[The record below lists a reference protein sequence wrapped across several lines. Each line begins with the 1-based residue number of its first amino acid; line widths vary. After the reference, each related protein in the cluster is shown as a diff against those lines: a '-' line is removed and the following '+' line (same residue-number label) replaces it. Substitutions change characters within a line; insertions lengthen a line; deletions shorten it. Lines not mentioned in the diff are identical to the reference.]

1 MEDLEEKDKKTILVV
16 DDEKSIMELL
26 VFNLQ
31 KEGYNTLEA
40 YDGVTAVEMAMN
52 EKPDLILLDVML
64 PKLDGISVCK
74 KIRYA
79 LNISNIPILMISA
92 KDTESDKIVGL
103 EMGADDY
110 ITKPFQ
116 IREVMAR
123 IKANLRKA
131 ELNANLDVNAQKNE
145 DKKDIIKVGDL
156 TLDLKKV
163 EARVKGEVINLTK
176 KEFDVL
182 KYLASQPG
190 QVVTREMLLRDVWEY
205 EEYVGATGSAATG
218 TLDQMNQEYAESLAG
233 RTQKLNTTL
242 EGLFNDVFTTD
253 MVYPLIDALTKL
265 ADAVDTLFKSV
276 GGGPTIILGLAS
288 AFTRLFSNNIA
299 EQINN
304 AAMNKAVQQQRI
316 ENSQNRGALLE
327 QLKVANPDESNQNTQ
342 AIINYAQ
349 RINELA
355 PNLSSEQ

>member
-1 MEDLEEKDKKTILVV
+1 MEEIVEKDKKTILVV
-16 DDEKSIMELL
+16 DDEQSIMELL

-40 YDGVTAVEMAMN
+40 YDGVTAVEMAIN
-52 EKPDLILLDVML
+52 EKPDLILLDVMI
-64 PKLDGISVCK
+64 PKMDGISVCK

-131 ELNANLDVNAQKNE
+131 ELNTNIDAMNNKKNE
-145 DKKDIIKVGDL
+145 DKNDIIKVGDL
-156 TLDLKKV
+156 SLDLKKV
-163 EARVKGEVINLTK
+163 EAKVKGEVINLTK

-190 QVVTREMLLRDVWEY
+190 QVVTREMLLREVWEY
-205 EEYVGATGSAATG
+205 EEYVGAIRTIDVT
-218 TLDQMNQEYAESLAG
+218 MN
-233 RTQKLNTTL
+233 
-242 EGLFNDVFTTD
+242 
-253 MVYPLIDALTKL
+253 
-265 ADAVDTLFKSV
+265 
-276 GGGPTIILGLAS
+276 
-288 AFTRLFSNNIA
+288 
-299 EQINN
+299 
-304 AAMNKAVQQQRI
+304 RI
-316 ENSQNRGALLE
+316 RDKIE
-327 QLKVANPDESNQNTQ
+327 KDKANPKILISKRGVGYYVTDKN
-342 AIINYAQ
+342 
-349 RINELA
+349 
-355 PNLSSEQ
+355 

>member
-1 MEDLEEKDKKTILVV
+1 MEEIVERDKKTILVV
-16 DDEKSIMELL
+16 DDEQSIMELL

-40 YDGVTAVEMAMN
+40 YDGVTAVEMAIN
-52 EKPDLILLDVML
+52 EKPDLILLDVMI

-131 ELNANLDVNAQKNE
+131 ELNANIDAMNNQKNE
-145 DKKDIIKVGDL
+145 EKNDIIKVGDL

-163 EARVKGEVINLTK
+163 EAKVKGEVINLTK

-182 KYLASQPG
+182 RYLASQPG

-205 EEYVGATGSAATG
+205 EEYVGAIRTIDVT
-218 TLDQMNQEYAESLAG
+218 MN
-233 RTQKLNTTL
+233 
-242 EGLFNDVFTTD
+242 
-253 MVYPLIDALTKL
+253 
-265 ADAVDTLFKSV
+265 
-276 GGGPTIILGLAS
+276 
-288 AFTRLFSNNIA
+288 
-299 EQINN
+299 
-304 AAMNKAVQQQRI
+304 RI
-316 ENSQNRGALLE
+316 RDKIE
-327 QLKVANPDESNQNTQ
+327 KDKANPKILITKRGVGYYVTDRS
-342 AIINYAQ
+342 
-349 RINELA
+349 
-355 PNLSSEQ
+355 

>member
-1 MEDLEEKDKKTILVV
+1 MEELVEKEKKTILVV

-40 YDGVTAVEMAMN
+40 YDGVTAVEMAIN
-52 EKPDLILLDVML
+52 EKPDLILLDVMI

-131 ELNANLDVNAQKNE
+131 ELISTADIMGSQKNE
-145 DKKDIIKVGDL
+145 DKDDIIKVGDL
-156 TLDLKKV
+156 SLDLKKI
-163 EARVKGEVINLTK
+163 EAKVKGEVINLTK

-190 QVVTREMLLRDVWEY
+190 QVVTREMLLREVLEY
-205 EEYVGATGSAATG
+205 EEYVGAIRTIDVT
-218 TLDQMNQEYAESLAG
+218 MN
-233 RTQKLNTTL
+233 
-242 EGLFNDVFTTD
+242 
-253 MVYPLIDALTKL
+253 
-265 ADAVDTLFKSV
+265 
-276 GGGPTIILGLAS
+276 
-288 AFTRLFSNNIA
+288 
-299 EQINN
+299 
-304 AAMNKAVQQQRI
+304 RI
-316 ENSQNRGALLE
+316 RDKIE
-327 QLKVANPDESNQNTQ
+327 KDKANPKILITKRGVGYYVTDKN
-342 AIINYAQ
+342 
-349 RINELA
+349 
-355 PNLSSEQ
+355 

>member
-1 MEDLEEKDKKTILVV
+1 MEEITEKDKKTILVV

-40 YDGVTAVEMAMN
+40 YDGVTAVDMAIN
-52 EKPDLILLDVML
+52 KKPDLILLDVMI

-131 ELNANLDVNAQKNE
+131 ELNANIDIMNNQKNDE
-145 DKKDIIKVGDL
+145 KKEDIIRVGDL
-156 TLDLKKV
+156 SLDLKKV
-163 EARVKGEVINLTK
+163 EAKVKGEVINLTK

-205 EEYVGATGSAATG
+205 EEYVGAIRTIDVT
-218 TLDQMNQEYAESLAG
+218 MN
-233 RTQKLNTTL
+233 
-242 EGLFNDVFTTD
+242 
-253 MVYPLIDALTKL
+253 
-265 ADAVDTLFKSV
+265 
-276 GGGPTIILGLAS
+276 
-288 AFTRLFSNNIA
+288 
-299 EQINN
+299 
-304 AAMNKAVQQQRI
+304 RI
-316 ENSQNRGALLE
+316 RDKIE
-327 QLKVANPDESNQNTQ
+327 KDKANPKILITKRGVGYYVTDRTN
-342 AIINYAQ
+342 
-349 RINELA
+349 
-355 PNLSSEQ
+355 

>member
-1 MEDLEEKDKKTILVV
+1 MEELVEKEKKTILVV

-40 YDGVTAVEMAMN
+40 YDGVTAVEMAIN
-52 EKPDLILLDVML
+52 EKPDLILLDVMI

-131 ELNANLDVNAQKNE
+131 ELIADKDIMGSQKNE
-145 DKKDIIKVGDL
+145 DKDDIIKVGDL
-156 TLDLKKV
+156 SLDLKKI
-163 EARVKGEVINLTK
+163 EAKVKGEVINLTK

-190 QVVTREMLLRDVWEY
+190 QVVTREMLLREVWEY
-205 EEYVGATGSAATG
+205 EEYVGAIRTIDVT
-218 TLDQMNQEYAESLAG
+218 MN
-233 RTQKLNTTL
+233 
-242 EGLFNDVFTTD
+242 
-253 MVYPLIDALTKL
+253 
-265 ADAVDTLFKSV
+265 
-276 GGGPTIILGLAS
+276 
-288 AFTRLFSNNIA
+288 
-299 EQINN
+299 
-304 AAMNKAVQQQRI
+304 RI
-316 ENSQNRGALLE
+316 RDKIE
-327 QLKVANPDESNQNTQ
+327 KDKANPKILITKRGVGYYITDRS
-342 AIINYAQ
+342 
-349 RINELA
+349 
-355 PNLSSEQ
+355 

>member
-1 MEDLEEKDKKTILVV
+1 MEDIVEKDKKTILVV
-16 DDEKSIMELL
+16 DDEKNIMDLL
-26 VFNLQ
+26 VFHLQ

-40 YDGVTAVEMAMN
+40 YDGVTAVDMALK
-52 EKPDLILLDVML
+52 EKPDLILLDIMI

-92 KDTESDKIVGL
+92 RDTESDKIVGL

-131 ELNANLDVNAQKNE
+131 ELNSNMEMYQNSKQE
-145 DKKDIIKVGDL
+145 DKSNIIKVGDL
-156 TLDLKKV
+156 SLDLKKIEV
-163 EARVKGEVINLTK
+163 KVKGEVINLTK

-205 EEYVGATGSAATG
+205 EEYVGAIRTIDVT
-218 TLDQMNQEYAESLAG
+218 MN
-233 RTQKLNTTL
+233 
-242 EGLFNDVFTTD
+242 
-253 MVYPLIDALTKL
+253 
-265 ADAVDTLFKSV
+265 
-276 GGGPTIILGLAS
+276 
-288 AFTRLFSNNIA
+288 
-299 EQINN
+299 
-304 AAMNKAVQQQRI
+304 RI
-316 ENSQNRGALLE
+316 RDKRE
-327 QLKVANPDESNQNTQ
+327 KDKANPKILITKRGVGYYVTDKT
-342 AIINYAQ
+342 
-349 RINELA
+349 
-355 PNLSSEQ
+355 

>member
-1 MEDLEEKDKKTILVV
+1 MEEIVEKDKKTILVV
-16 DDEKSIMELL
+16 DDEQSIMELL

-40 YDGVTAVEMAMN
+40 YDGVTAVEMAIN
-52 EKPDLILLDVML
+52 EKPDLILLDVMI

-131 ELNANLDVNAQKNE
+131 EITNINNEMNLSKEKE
-145 DKKDIIKVGDL
+145 DKDDIIKVGDL
-156 TLDLKKV
+156 SLDLKRV
-163 EARVKGEVINLTK
+163 EAKVKDEVINLTK

-190 QVVTREMLLRDVWEY
+190 QVVTREMLLREVWEY
-205 EEYVGATGSAATG
+205 EEYVGAIRTIDVT
-218 TLDQMNQEYAESLAG
+218 MN
-233 RTQKLNTTL
+233 
-242 EGLFNDVFTTD
+242 
-253 MVYPLIDALTKL
+253 
-265 ADAVDTLFKSV
+265 
-276 GGGPTIILGLAS
+276 
-288 AFTRLFSNNIA
+288 
-299 EQINN
+299 
-304 AAMNKAVQQQRI
+304 RI
-316 ENSQNRGALLE
+316 RDKIE
-327 QLKVANPDESNQNTQ
+327 KDKANPKILITKRGVGYYVTDKS
-342 AIINYAQ
+342 
-349 RINELA
+349 
-355 PNLSSEQ
+355 

>member
-1 MEDLEEKDKKTILVV
+1 MEEIVEKEKKTILVV
-16 DDEKSIMELL
+16 DDEQSIMELL

-31 KEGYNTLEA
+31 KEGYKTLEA
-40 YDGVTAVEMAMN
+40 YDGVTAVEMAIN
-52 EKPDLILLDVML
+52 EKPDLILLDVMI

-131 ELNANLDVNAQKNE
+131 ELNANIDILNNQKNE
-145 DKKDIIKVGDL
+145 EKKDDIIKVGDL
-156 TLDLKKV
+156 SLDLKKV
-163 EARVKGEVINLTK
+163 EAKVKGEVINLTK

-190 QVVTREMLLRDVWEY
+190 QVVTREMLLREVWEY
-205 EEYVGATGSAATG
+205 EEYVGAIRTIDVT
-218 TLDQMNQEYAESLAG
+218 MN
-233 RTQKLNTTL
+233 
-242 EGLFNDVFTTD
+242 
-253 MVYPLIDALTKL
+253 
-265 ADAVDTLFKSV
+265 
-276 GGGPTIILGLAS
+276 
-288 AFTRLFSNNIA
+288 
-299 EQINN
+299 
-304 AAMNKAVQQQRI
+304 RI
-316 ENSQNRGALLE
+316 RDKIE
-327 QLKVANPDESNQNTQ
+327 KDKANPKILITKRGVGYYVTDK
-342 AIINYAQ
+342 
-349 RINELA
+349 
-355 PNLSSEQ
+355 

>member
-1 MEDLEEKDKKTILVV
+1 MEELVEKDKKTILVV

-40 YDGVTAVEMAMN
+40 YDGVTAVEMAIN
-52 EKPDLILLDVML
+52 EKPDLILLDVMI

-131 ELNANLDVNAQKNE
+131 ELNANMEINSQKNE
-145 DKKDIIKVGDL
+145 DKDNIIKVGDL

-163 EARVKGEVINLTK
+163 EARVKDEVINLTK

-205 EEYVGATGSAATG
+205 EEYVGAIRTIDVT
-218 TLDQMNQEYAESLAG
+218 MN
-233 RTQKLNTTL
+233 
-242 EGLFNDVFTTD
+242 
-253 MVYPLIDALTKL
+253 
-265 ADAVDTLFKSV
+265 
-276 GGGPTIILGLAS
+276 
-288 AFTRLFSNNIA
+288 
-299 EQINN
+299 
-304 AAMNKAVQQQRI
+304 RI
-316 ENSQNRGALLE
+316 RDKIE
-327 QLKVANPDESNQNTQ
+327 KDKANPKILITKRGVGYYVTDRN
-342 AIINYAQ
+342 
-349 RINELA
+349 
-355 PNLSSEQ
+355 

>member
-1 MEDLEEKDKKTILVV
+1 VEEIVEKDKKTILVV

-52 EKPDLILLDVML
+52 EKPDLILLDVMI

-131 ELNANLDVNAQKNE
+131 ELNSNMDSMNSQKNE
-145 DKKDIIKVGDL
+145 DKDDIIKVGDL
-156 TLDLKKV
+156 TLDLKKI

-190 QVVTREMLLRDVWEY
+190 QVVTREMLLREVWEY
-205 EEYVGATGSAATG
+205 EEYVGAIRTIDVT
-218 TLDQMNQEYAESLAG
+218 MN
-233 RTQKLNTTL
+233 
-242 EGLFNDVFTTD
+242 
-253 MVYPLIDALTKL
+253 
-265 ADAVDTLFKSV
+265 
-276 GGGPTIILGLAS
+276 
-288 AFTRLFSNNIA
+288 
-299 EQINN
+299 
-304 AAMNKAVQQQRI
+304 RI
-316 ENSQNRGALLE
+316 RDKIE
-327 QLKVANPDESNQNTQ
+327 KDKANPKILITKRGVGYYVTDKN
-342 AIINYAQ
+342 
-349 RINELA
+349 
-355 PNLSSEQ
+355 

>member
-1 MEDLEEKDKKTILVV
+1 MEEIVEKDKKTILVV
-16 DDEKSIMELL
+16 DDEQSIMELL

-40 YDGVTAVEMAMN
+40 YDGVTAVEMAIN
-52 EKPDLILLDVML
+52 EKPDLILLDVMI

-131 ELNANLDVNAQKNE
+131 ELNANMDVMSKKND
-145 DKKDIIKVGDL
+145 DKDDIIKVGDL
-156 TLDLKKV
+156 SLDLKKV
-163 EARVKGEVINLTK
+163 EAKVKGEVINLTK

-190 QVVTREMLLRDVWEY
+190 QVVTREMLLREVWEY
-205 EEYVGATGSAATG
+205 EEYVGAIRTIDVT
-218 TLDQMNQEYAESLAG
+218 MN
-233 RTQKLNTTL
+233 
-242 EGLFNDVFTTD
+242 
-253 MVYPLIDALTKL
+253 
-265 ADAVDTLFKSV
+265 
-276 GGGPTIILGLAS
+276 
-288 AFTRLFSNNIA
+288 
-299 EQINN
+299 
-304 AAMNKAVQQQRI
+304 RI
-316 ENSQNRGALLE
+316 RDKIE
-327 QLKVANPDESNQNTQ
+327 KDKANPKILITKRGVGYYVTDKT
-342 AIINYAQ
+342 
-349 RINELA
+349 
-355 PNLSSEQ
+355 

>member
-1 MEDLEEKDKKTILVV
+1 MEEMIEKDKKTILVV
-16 DDEKSIMELL
+16 DDEKSIMDLL

-40 YDGVTAVEMAMN
+40 YDGVTAVEMAIN
-52 EKPDLILLDVML
+52 EKPDLILLDVMI

-131 ELNANLDVNAQKNE
+131 ELNANIDMMNSQKNE
-145 DKKDIIKVGDL
+145 DKDDIIRVGDL
-156 TLDLKKV
+156 TLDLKKI
-163 EARVKGEVINLTK
+163 EAKVKGEVINLTK

-190 QVVTREMLLRDVWEY
+190 QVVTREMLLREVWEY
-205 EEYVGATGSAATG
+205 EEYVGAIRTIDVT
-218 TLDQMNQEYAESLAG
+218 MN
-233 RTQKLNTTL
+233 
-242 EGLFNDVFTTD
+242 
-253 MVYPLIDALTKL
+253 
-265 ADAVDTLFKSV
+265 
-276 GGGPTIILGLAS
+276 
-288 AFTRLFSNNIA
+288 
-299 EQINN
+299 
-304 AAMNKAVQQQRI
+304 RI
-316 ENSQNRGALLE
+316 RDKIE
-327 QLKVANPDESNQNTQ
+327 KDKANPKILITKRGVGYYVTDKN
-342 AIINYAQ
+342 
-349 RINELA
+349 
-355 PNLSSEQ
+355 

>member
-1 MEDLEEKDKKTILVV
+1 MEEIVEKDKKTVLVV
-16 DDEKSIMELL
+16 DDEQSIMELL

-40 YDGVTAVEMAMN
+40 YDGVTAVDMAIN
-52 EKPDLILLDVML
+52 EKPDLILLDVMI

-131 ELNANLDVNAQKNE
+131 ELNANLDVLNSKKNE
-145 DKKDIIKVGDL
+145 EKDDIIKVGDL
-156 TLDLKKV
+156 SLDLKKV
-163 EARVKGEVINLTK
+163 EAKVKGEVINLTK

-190 QVVTREMLLRDVWEY
+190 QVVTREMLLREVWEY
-205 EEYVGATGSAATG
+205 EEYVGAIRTIDVT
-218 TLDQMNQEYAESLAG
+218 MN
-233 RTQKLNTTL
+233 
-242 EGLFNDVFTTD
+242 
-253 MVYPLIDALTKL
+253 
-265 ADAVDTLFKSV
+265 
-276 GGGPTIILGLAS
+276 
-288 AFTRLFSNNIA
+288 
-299 EQINN
+299 
-304 AAMNKAVQQQRI
+304 RI
-316 ENSQNRGALLE
+316 RDKIE
-327 QLKVANPDESNQNTQ
+327 KDKANPKILITKRGVGYYVTDKS
-342 AIINYAQ
+342 
-349 RINELA
+349 
-355 PNLSSEQ
+355 

>member
-1 MEDLEEKDKKTILVV
+1 MEDIIEKEKKTILVV
-16 DDEKSIMELL
+16 DDEKNIMDLL
-26 VFNLQ
+26 VFHLQ

-40 YDGVTAVEMAMN
+40 YDGITAVDMAIK
-52 EKPDLILLDVML
+52 EKPDLILLDIMI

-92 KDTESDKIVGL
+92 RDTESDKIVGL

-131 ELNANLDVNAQKNE
+131 ELNSNIEMYQNSKQE
-145 DKKDIIKVGDL
+145 DNSNIIQVGDL
-156 TLDLKKV
+156 SLDLKKIEV
-163 EARVKGEVINLTK
+163 KVKGEVINLTK

-205 EEYVGATGSAATG
+205 EEYVGAIRTIDVT
-218 TLDQMNQEYAESLAG
+218 MN
-233 RTQKLNTTL
+233 
-242 EGLFNDVFTTD
+242 
-253 MVYPLIDALTKL
+253 
-265 ADAVDTLFKSV
+265 
-276 GGGPTIILGLAS
+276 
-288 AFTRLFSNNIA
+288 
-299 EQINN
+299 
-304 AAMNKAVQQQRI
+304 RI
-316 ENSQNRGALLE
+316 RDKIE
-327 QLKVANPDESNQNTQ
+327 KDKANPKILITKRGVGYYVTDKS
-342 AIINYAQ
+342 
-349 RINELA
+349 
-355 PNLSSEQ
+355 

>member
-1 MEDLEEKDKKTILVV
+1 MEELVEKDKKTILVV
-16 DDEKSIMELL
+16 DDEQSIMELL

-40 YDGVTAVEMAMN
+40 YDGVTAVEMAIN
-52 EKPDLILLDVML
+52 EKPDLILLDVMI
-64 PKLDGISVCK
+64 PKMDGISVCK

-131 ELNANLDVNAQKNE
+131 ELNTNVDAMNNRKSE
-145 DKKDIIKVGDL
+145 DKNDIIKVGDL
-156 TLDLKKV
+156 SLDLKKV
-163 EARVKGEVINLTK
+163 EAKVKGEVINLTK

-190 QVVTREMLLRDVWEY
+190 QVVTREMLLREVWEY
-205 EEYVGATGSAATG
+205 EEYVGAIRTIDVT
-218 TLDQMNQEYAESLAG
+218 MN
-233 RTQKLNTTL
+233 
-242 EGLFNDVFTTD
+242 
-253 MVYPLIDALTKL
+253 
-265 ADAVDTLFKSV
+265 
-276 GGGPTIILGLAS
+276 
-288 AFTRLFSNNIA
+288 
-299 EQINN
+299 
-304 AAMNKAVQQQRI
+304 RI
-316 ENSQNRGALLE
+316 RDKIE
-327 QLKVANPDESNQNTQ
+327 KDKANPKILITKRGVGYYVTDKN
-342 AIINYAQ
+342 
-349 RINELA
+349 
-355 PNLSSEQ
+355 

>member
-1 MEDLEEKDKKTILVV
+1 MEEIVEKDKKTILVV
-16 DDEKSIMELL
+16 DDEQSIMELL

-52 EKPDLILLDVML
+52 EKPDLILLDVMI
-64 PKLDGISVCK
+64 PKMDGISVCK

-131 ELNANLDVNAQKNE
+131 ELNANIDSMNNRKSE
-145 DKKDIIKVGDL
+145 DKSDIIKVGDL
-156 TLDLKKV
+156 SLDLKKV
-163 EARVKGEVINLTK
+163 EAKVKGEVINLTK

-190 QVVTREMLLRDVWEY
+190 QVVTREMLLREVWEY
-205 EEYVGATGSAATG
+205 EEYVGAIRTIDVT
-218 TLDQMNQEYAESLAG
+218 MN
-233 RTQKLNTTL
+233 
-242 EGLFNDVFTTD
+242 
-253 MVYPLIDALTKL
+253 
-265 ADAVDTLFKSV
+265 
-276 GGGPTIILGLAS
+276 
-288 AFTRLFSNNIA
+288 
-299 EQINN
+299 
-304 AAMNKAVQQQRI
+304 RI
-316 ENSQNRGALLE
+316 RDKIE
-327 QLKVANPDESNQNTQ
+327 KDKANPKILITKRGVGYYVTDKN
-342 AIINYAQ
+342 
-349 RINELA
+349 
-355 PNLSSEQ
+355 

>member
-1 MEDLEEKDKKTILVV
+1 MEELVEKDKKTILVV
-16 DDEKSIMELL
+16 DDEQSIMELL

-40 YDGVTAVEMAMN
+40 YDGVTAVDMAIN
-52 EKPDLILLDVML
+52 EKPDLILLDVMI

-131 ELNANLDVNAQKNE
+131 ELNANMDVLNSKKND
-145 DKKDIIKVGDL
+145 DKDDIIQVGDL

-163 EARVKGEVINLTK
+163 EAKVKGEVINLTK

-190 QVVTREMLLRDVWEY
+190 QVVTREMLLREVWEY
-205 EEYVGATGSAATG
+205 EEYVGAIRTIDVT
-218 TLDQMNQEYAESLAG
+218 MN
-233 RTQKLNTTL
+233 
-242 EGLFNDVFTTD
+242 
-253 MVYPLIDALTKL
+253 
-265 ADAVDTLFKSV
+265 
-276 GGGPTIILGLAS
+276 
-288 AFTRLFSNNIA
+288 
-299 EQINN
+299 
-304 AAMNKAVQQQRI
+304 RI
-316 ENSQNRGALLE
+316 RDKIE
-327 QLKVANPDESNQNTQ
+327 KDKANPKILITKRGVGYYVTDKS
-342 AIINYAQ
+342 
-349 RINELA
+349 
-355 PNLSSEQ
+355 

>member
-1 MEDLEEKDKKTILVV
+1 MEEIVEKDKKTVLVV
-16 DDEKSIMELL
+16 DDEQSIMELL

-40 YDGVTAVEMAMN
+40 YDGVTAVDMAIN
-52 EKPDLILLDVML
+52 EKPDLILLDVMI

-131 ELNANLDVNAQKNE
+131 ELNANLDLLNSKKNE
-145 DKKDIIKVGDL
+145 EKDDIIKVGDL
-156 TLDLKKV
+156 SLDLKKV
-163 EARVKGEVINLTK
+163 EAKVKGEVINLTK

-190 QVVTREMLLRDVWEY
+190 QVVTREMLLREVWEY
-205 EEYVGATGSAATG
+205 EEYVGAIRTIDVT
-218 TLDQMNQEYAESLAG
+218 MN
-233 RTQKLNTTL
+233 
-242 EGLFNDVFTTD
+242 
-253 MVYPLIDALTKL
+253 
-265 ADAVDTLFKSV
+265 
-276 GGGPTIILGLAS
+276 
-288 AFTRLFSNNIA
+288 
-299 EQINN
+299 
-304 AAMNKAVQQQRI
+304 RI
-316 ENSQNRGALLE
+316 RDKIE
-327 QLKVANPDESNQNTQ
+327 KDKANPKILITKRGVGYYVTDKS
-342 AIINYAQ
+342 
-349 RINELA
+349 
-355 PNLSSEQ
+355 

>member
-1 MEDLEEKDKKTILVV
+1 MEDIVEKDKKTILVV
-16 DDEKSIMELL
+16 DDEKNIMDLL
-26 VFNLQ
+26 VFHLQ

-40 YDGVTAVEMAMN
+40 YDGVTAVDMAIK
-52 EKPDLILLDVML
+52 EKPDLILLDIMI

-92 KDTESDKIVGL
+92 RDTESDKIVGL

-131 ELNANLDVNAQKNE
+131 ELNSNMEMYQNSKQE
-145 DKKDIIKVGDL
+145 DKSNIIKVGDL
-156 TLDLKKV
+156 SLDLKKIEV
-163 EARVKGEVINLTK
+163 KVKGEVINLTK

-205 EEYVGATGSAATG
+205 EEYVGAIRTIDVT
-218 TLDQMNQEYAESLAG
+218 MN
-233 RTQKLNTTL
+233 
-242 EGLFNDVFTTD
+242 
-253 MVYPLIDALTKL
+253 
-265 ADAVDTLFKSV
+265 
-276 GGGPTIILGLAS
+276 
-288 AFTRLFSNNIA
+288 
-299 EQINN
+299 
-304 AAMNKAVQQQRI
+304 RI
-316 ENSQNRGALLE
+316 RDKIE
-327 QLKVANPDESNQNTQ
+327 KDKANPKILITKRGVGYYVTDKT
-342 AIINYAQ
+342 
-349 RINELA
+349 
-355 PNLSSEQ
+355 

>member
-1 MEDLEEKDKKTILVV
+1 MEEIVEKDKKTILVV
-16 DDEKSIMELL
+16 DDEQSIMELL

-52 EKPDLILLDVML
+52 EKPDLILLDVMI

-131 ELNANLDVNAQKNE
+131 ELNANIDMMNNKKSE
-145 DKKDIIKVGDL
+145 DKNDIIRVGDL
-156 TLDLKKV
+156 SLDLKKV
-163 EARVKGEVINLTK
+163 EAKVKGEVINLTK

-190 QVVTREMLLRDVWEY
+190 QVVTREMLLREVWEY
-205 EEYVGATGSAATG
+205 EEYVGAIRTIDVT
-218 TLDQMNQEYAESLAG
+218 MN
-233 RTQKLNTTL
+233 
-242 EGLFNDVFTTD
+242 
-253 MVYPLIDALTKL
+253 
-265 ADAVDTLFKSV
+265 
-276 GGGPTIILGLAS
+276 
-288 AFTRLFSNNIA
+288 
-299 EQINN
+299 
-304 AAMNKAVQQQRI
+304 RI
-316 ENSQNRGALLE
+316 RDKIE
-327 QLKVANPDESNQNTQ
+327 KDKANPKILITKRGVGYYVTDKN
-342 AIINYAQ
+342 
-349 RINELA
+349 
-355 PNLSSEQ
+355 